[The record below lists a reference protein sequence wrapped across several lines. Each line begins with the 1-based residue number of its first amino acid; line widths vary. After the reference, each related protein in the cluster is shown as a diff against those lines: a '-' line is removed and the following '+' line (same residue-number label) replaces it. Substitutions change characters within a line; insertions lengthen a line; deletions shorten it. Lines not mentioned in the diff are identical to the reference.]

1 MLTYSLV
8 DRGTV
13 LITGLDVQ
21 TGDKAKF
28 QGEYYS
34 DKLPGFSFLSTV
46 PYAVTKKLL
55 GIPPHPLNE
64 KKARNYWV
72 GDYWI
77 TLFTSGILT
86 ACTGALIVFWSR
98 CLGCRPASAALL
110 GLGYGLATP
119 AYVYATLANGHQ
131 TAAFGLFTSFFLLWN
146 GGPGRRSW
154 LNFVAGFL
162 AAYAAVVDLYVGPVS
177 AILAFYLMFQC
188 VRRVRPFDDLAVF
201 CVGAIIPT
209 LILLGYNQLAF
220 GSPWQMG
227 YFHHATREFAEV
239 HNARNP
245 LGLAVPE
252 SITGRVSSLLWGR
265 HRGLTFYA
273 PLLLLTVPGWI
284 ALLARR
290 GGEWNRGRREALAGE
305 GGGGSCGSA
314 GASPSREFGA
324 AEGGARMLGTAG
336 ASPSRG
342 VDGTISVA
350 LVSFLV
356 VASVFVV
363 NVFYPEWTGG
373 WSTGPRL
380 LVPLLPFAVLP
391 IAGLLSGDTRVS
403 GVATWIALFLAIAGG
418 IEMLLFQGVDGRVPH
433 DIADPLVT
441 AVWPTWAGRI
451 LPPWRFGEQFCRNL
465 TVIAVPDWVAGMS
478 PRWRG
483 VQFLPLLLFQIAG
496 VIGLWRF
503 GLDGHRNT
511 SGKQSKARADA
522 GARSAK
528 DSVLHLSVDQ
538 QQESGRDR
546 QQSEDAEAQA
556 NRA

>member
-1 MLTYSLV
+1 MLTYSMV

-13 LITGLDVQ
+13 VITGLDVQ

-34 DKLPGFSFLSTV
+34 DKLPGFSFLATV
-46 PYAVTKKLL
+46 PYAVSKKLF
-55 GIPPHPLNE
+55 GIPPHPINE

-77 TLFTSGILT
+77 TLFTSGLLT

-98 CLGCRPASAALL
+98 CLGCRPAQAALL

-131 TAAFGLFTSFFLLWN
+131 AAAFGLFSAFFLLWKRWPRRR
-146 GGPGRRSW
+146 PG
-154 LNFVAGFL
+154 LVFVAGFL

-177 AILAFYLMFQC
+177 AILGFYLISQC
-188 VRRVRPFDDLAVF
+188 IRRERRPDDFAIF
-201 CVGAIIPT
+201 CVGAAVPT
-209 LILLGYNQLAF
+209 LLLLAYNQLAF

-245 LGLAVPE
+245 LGLAIPE
-252 SITGRVSSLLWGR
+252 SISARLGSLLWGR

-273 PLLLLTVPGWI
+273 PILLLTVPGWI
-284 ALLARR
+284 ALCVCRQL
-290 GGEWNRGRREALAGE
+290 
-305 GGGGSCGSA
+305 
-314 GASPSREFGA
+314 
-324 AEGGARMLGTAG
+324 
-336 ASPSRG
+336 
-342 VDGTISVA
+342 SVA
-350 LVSFLV
+350 V
-356 VASVFVV
+356 VTVIVVLSVLVV

-391 IAGLLSGDTRVS
+391 IASLLSGGDRL
-403 GVATWIALFLAIAGG
+403 ATAAKWAALFLAIAGG
-418 IEMLLFQGVDGRVPH
+418 IEMVLFQGVDGRIPH
-433 DIADPLVT
+433 NVADPLVK
-441 AVWPTWAGRI
+441 AVWPTWIGQS

-465 TVIAVPDWVAGMS
+465 TALAAPDWLARMS

-483 VQFLPLLLFQIAG
+483 IQFLPLVIFQAAG
-496 VIGLWRF
+496 IFGLARF
-503 GLDGHRNT
+503 GLDNPRNV
-511 SGKQSKARADA
+511 A
-522 GARSAK
+522 GPRIEEQKLAGSRDDPQAL
-528 DSVLHLSVDQ
+528 DLGVDQ
-538 QQESGRDR
+538 QQECGCDR